1 MVDKTRGAS
10 PPGNRAI
17 TYSRVVNL
25 SHVIR
30 PGMPSWP
37 GDPPVE
43 FQEVAQTETHG
54 FYLRRFAM
62 GEHSGTHM
70 NAPRGFDAEGE
81 GIDAYSPDDLVVPA
95 IVIDFRAHAA
105 ASPDI
110 SLMPEDLL
118 AWEERYGLVPAGA
131 MALLYTG
138 WQHMWDDPNSYLGLD
153 GTGGLHFPG
162 FGQDAARLLV
172 EDRGAAGLGT
182 DAAGVEPGQDD
193 SFFANRLVL
202 AKRGLILECLAN
214 LDRLPATGAILVIG
228 PLRLEGGSGAPAS
241 VLALVG

>member
-1 MVDKTRGAS
+1 MEEKPGGAS
-10 PPGNRAI
+10 PPGSRAI
-17 TYSRVVNL
+17 GYSRVVDL
-25 SHVIR
+25 THVIR
-30 PGMPSWP
+30 PGMPRWP

-43 FQEVAQTETHG
+43 FQEVAQTDTHG
-54 FYLRRFAM
+54 FYLRRFTM

-70 NAPRGFDAEGE
+70 NAPRSFDAQGG

-95 IVIDFRAHAA
+95 IVIDFRAQAA
-105 ASPDI
+105 TCPD
-110 SLMPEDLL
+110 LALTPEDIL
-118 AWEERYGLVPAGA
+118 AWEERYGLVPAGT

-138 WQHMWDDPNSYLGLD
+138 RQHMWEDPSAYLGLD
-153 GTGGLHFPG
+153 HRGGLHFPG

-172 EDRGAAGLGT
+172 EDRGVAGLGT

-193 SFFANRLVL
+193 SFSANRLVL

-214 LDRLPATGAILVIG
+214 LDQLPPTGATLIIG

-241 VLALVG
+241 VLALVP